1 MLFGSFKAFVAFK
14 KRKYINVKMGLLK
27 KATDPN
33 FFYKIFLTNCTFYVD
48 FIKKTKYNKPIERHL
63 FLPLFGIL
71 INGGKTNAKK

>member
-1 MLFGSFKAFVAFK
+1 
-14 KRKYINVKMGLLK
+14 MGLLK

-63 FLPLFGIL
+63 FLPLLEF
-71 INGGKTNAKK
+71 